1 MNLTRITTMITFL
14 SLVVA
19 CRTDKPEAPAARDG
33 IEDIAYIRK
42 KMIDMMASVFRS
54 ELLFQLPVQNAER

>member
-19 CRTDKPEAPAARDG
+19 CRTDKPEAPAGTDG

-42 KMIDMMASVFRS
+42 KMIDMMVSAFCS
-54 ELLFQLPVQNAER
+54 ELLFQLPVQHAER